1 MMLSLMILQA
11 FSLCCSLLDFLLY
24 HVLLSLVVPLGPKPR
39 TGVVSLKPN
48 MSYLLMVNL
57 MAMYCAIFSMTGRDH
72 FKNLRMLEAMLAQ

>member
-1 MMLSLMILQA
+1 MMLLLMILQA

-48 MSYLLMVNL
+48 MRYLLMENL
-57 MAMYCAIFSMTGRDH
+57 MAMYCVIFSMTGRDH